1 MTSHLASLNKTV
13 QTLRQEFDQSFAQAP
28 RTVITQRESLLA
40 IRMGTDPYAMRVSEI
55 AGLYVDRRIM
65 PLPTPAPQLLGVAG
79 FRGQIAPVYDLASLC
94 GYARASGT
102 RWLILLRSQEPVALA
117 FETFEMHFSVTT
129 EEIVS
134 TPGGLPV
141 AGSGPQAH
149 FRDAAHSQ
157 DVVRPIIQLTSL
169 LHDIQQRA
177 ASFIH
182 TKRGYQ

>member
-1 MTSHLASLNKTV
+1 MITHSTSLNNTV
-13 QTLRQEFDQSFAQAP
+13 RTLRQEFDQSFAQPPHTA
-28 RTVITQRESLLA
+28 IAQRESLLA
-40 IRMGTDPYAMRVSEI
+40 IRMGTAPYAMRVSEI

-65 PLPTPAPQLLGVAG
+65 PLPSPASQLLGVAG

-117 FETFEMHFSVTT
+117 FETFEMHFSVTS

-141 AGSGPQAH
+141 AGGGPQAH
-149 FRDAAHSQ
+149 FWDAANSGG
-157 DVVRPIIQLTSL
+157 VVRPIIQLTSL

-177 ASFIH
+177 ASLIH
-182 TKRGYQ
+182 TKRGYP